1 MPRTAS
7 SSSTTRTVPLASPDG
22 GVGVLG
28 TTGTSRPD
36 AGKMS
41 VKVVPTPG
49 LLSTFIAPW
58 CPRTMPCT
66 AASPSPRPVNFV
78 VKNGSKILSL
88 VAASMPDPVSTTWRN
103 A

>member
-7 SSSTTRTVPLASPDG
+7 SSSTTRTVPLARPDG
-22 GVGVLG
+22 GAGGRG
-28 TTGTSRPD
+28 TTGTSMPD

-41 VKVVPTPG
+41 VKVVPTPVW
-49 LLSTFIAPW
+49 LSTFIAPW

-88 VAASMPDPVSTTWRN
+88 VAASMPEPVSATSRS